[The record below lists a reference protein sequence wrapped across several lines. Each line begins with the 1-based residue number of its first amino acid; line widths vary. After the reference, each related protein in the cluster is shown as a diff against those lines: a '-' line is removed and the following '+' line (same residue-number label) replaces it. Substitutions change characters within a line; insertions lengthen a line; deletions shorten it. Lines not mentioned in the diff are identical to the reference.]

1 MPNSPRGFGAAFGK
15 GSTPSWFRPNTT
27 NRMPNAMSPSSMY
40 SNGMQSGMGQPLN
53 QYQQSMARLGGN
65 APMSQGFGQN
75 RGQSG
80 GFGNMQPRDPMS
92 RPSSMFGSGRAPEGG
107 VTSADLVSEAHMRDY
122 ENLARARE
130 EQRQTMEGYMQG
142 LRGMDTL
149 GAMGMGQAQLGAQQA
164 NQMGQQ
170 GLDALINQGKDADKV
185 HQQTRG
191 DVARSMALAKGEM
204 QKGVDTMMGAIR
216 DHDFFRKDT
225 VSGGVNAIQSQFQ
238 EARAAITSNMNMSP
252 EDKEAGLRN
261 LDNTM
266 RQQTSMYA
274 SQADSQAADALLGAK
289 NALSTMQLNMGS
301 TLGGLGMQGAG
312 LSSSA
317 GMQAAGMNQQALQ
330 AGYQLAAAQSQYA
343 NSLIQSSI
351 AQAMQARLQG
361 NMAGAQ
367 LAQMRPLGAPN
378 LVDSIIGS
386 VLAQGMKP
394 GDRVTGEFAGRKG
407 EIMGTNNFRGFEN
420 QRQVASRQ
428 GMSGRRAMGGSLS
441 GGFGSAFRGP
451 AFG

>member
-1 MPNSPRGFGAAFGK
+1 M
-15 GSTPSWFRPNTT
+15 
-27 NRMPNAMSPSSMY
+27 
-40 SNGMQSGMGQPLN
+40 N
-53 QYQQSMARLGGN
+53 QYEQAMARLGGN
-65 APMSQGFGQN
+65 APMSQNFGQGFRAGDQQYGN
-75 RGQSG
+75 QSG
-80 GFGNMQPRDPMS
+80 QQGAMQPRNPMG
-92 RPSSMFGSGRAPEGG
+92 RPSSTFGQGRAPEGG
-107 VTSADLVSEAHMRDY
+107 ITAADLVSEAHMRDY

-149 GAMGMGQAQLGAQQA
+149 GAMGMAQAQMGAQQA

-170 GLDALINQGKDADKV
+170 GLDALVNQGKEANKV

-191 DVARSMALAKGEM
+191 DVARSMDLAKGEM
-204 QKGVDTMMGAIR
+204 QKGIDTMQGAIN

-238 EARAAITSNMNMSP
+238 TAREQINSNPNLSP
-252 EDKEAGLRN
+252 EDKQAELRN

-266 RQQTSMYA
+266 RQQTSAYA
-274 SQADSQAADALLGAK
+274 SQADSQAAESLLQAK
-289 NALSTMQLNMGS
+289 NALSGMQLNMGS

-343 NSLIQSSI
+343 NSLIQGSI
-351 AQAMQARLQG
+351 AQAMDARLKG

-367 LAQMRPLGAPN
+367 LAEMRPLGAPN
-378 LVDSIIGS
+378 LVESIIGS

-407 EIMGTNNFRGFEN
+407 DIMGTNNFRGFEDE
-420 QRQVASRQ
+420 RRVASRQ
-428 GMSGRRAMGGSLS
+428 GMTGRRAMGGSLS

>member
-1 MPNSPRGFGAAFGK
+1 MYSQGGQMGQFG
-15 GSTPSWFRPNTT
+15 RPMNQYEQ
-27 NRMPNAMSPSSMY
+27 AMS
-40 SNGMQSGMGQPLN
+40 
-53 QYQQSMARLGGN
+53 RLGGN
-65 APMSQGFGQN
+65 APVSQNFGQGFRAGDQQYGN
-75 RGQSG
+75 QSG
-80 GFGNMQPRDPMS
+80 QQGSMQPRNPMS
-92 RPSSMFGSGRAPEGG
+92 RPSSTFGFGQTPDRGI
-107 VTSADLVSEAHMRDY
+107 TSADLVSEAHMRDY

-130 EQRQTMEGYMQG
+130 EQRQTMERYMQG

-170 GLDALINQGKDADKV
+170 GLDALVNQGKDADKV
-185 HQQTRG
+185 YQQTRA
-191 DVARSMALAKGEM
+191 DTRRSVGLAKGEM
-204 QKGVDTMMGAIR
+204 QKGIDTMQGAIK
-216 DHDFFRKDT
+216 DQDFFRKDT

-238 EARAAITSNMNMSP
+238 SAREQINSNPNLSP
-252 EDKEAGLRN
+252 EDKQAELRN

-266 RQQTSMYA
+266 RQQTSAYA
-274 SQADSQAADALLGAK
+274 SQADSQAAESLLQAK
-289 NALSTMQLNMGS
+289 NALSGMQLNMGS
-301 TLGGLGMQGAG
+301 TLGGLSMQGAG
-312 LSSSA
+312 ISSNA

-330 AGYQLAAAQSQYA
+330 SGYQLAAAQSQYA

-394 GDRVTGEFAGRKG
+394 GDRVTGQFGSRTGEVMGMRNFAG
-407 EIMGTNNFRGFEN
+407 FED

-428 GMSGRRAMGGSLS
+428 GMSGRRAINGSL
-441 GGFGSAFRGP
+441 GGQPVSSFRGP